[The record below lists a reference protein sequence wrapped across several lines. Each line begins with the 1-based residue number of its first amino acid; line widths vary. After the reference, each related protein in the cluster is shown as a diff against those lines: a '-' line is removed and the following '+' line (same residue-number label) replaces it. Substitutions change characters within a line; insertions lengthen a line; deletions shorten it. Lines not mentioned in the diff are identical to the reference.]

1 MVHQLKMKN
10 ALTIFLAL
18 TGLWLTTSAQTWSD
32 RYPQRSRYGSPNN
45 RLSGTWRLNAGR
57 SDDPRVAAERATR
70 NLDVNDRQR
79 AQENLLRRL
88 GAPEMLAIDRR
99 WRTITMASSQA
110 PQVTFEANGAET
122 VETTRSGR
130 ERRTRVTLIGD
141 RLSVRSLGDRGSDYE
156 AVFEPL
162 EGGRRLRV
170 TRSLYT
176 ERLGQEVVARSVY
189 DRVSD
194 VAQLDLDR
202 DAPDRNSSYR
212 DSSYRDSPSTLPAR
226 GDFFVPDGVL
236 LSARLNQPLS
246 TKNTREGERFT
257 LNVIEPG
264 QYRGAVI
271 EGVVTRSDR
280 SGRVSGRADMTLD
293 FERIRTRD
301 GRTYK
306 FAGIIDNV
314 TLPNGEKVR
323 VDREGNVEEDKSQT
337 SRTVTRSAVGGA
349 IGAIIGAIAGG
360 GKGAAIGAGVGA
372 GAGAGSVFIQ
382 GRDDLELPSGA
393 EIAIRASAPR

>member
-1 MVHQLKMKN
+1 MIHHLKN

-18 TGLWLTTSAQTWSD
+18 TGLWLTTSAQTRSD
-32 RYPQRSRYGSPNN
+32 RYSQGSRYGYSNN
-45 RLSGTWRLNAGR
+45 RLSGTWRLNVGR
-57 SDDPRVAAERATR
+57 SDDPRAAAERATR

-79 AQENLLRRL
+79 ARENLLRRL

-99 WRTITMASSQA
+99 RRTITMASSQA
-110 PQVTFEANGAET
+110 PQVTFEANGVET

-130 ERRTRVTLIGD
+130 ERRTRVTLSGE
-141 RLSVRSLGDRGSDYE
+141 RLTVRSLGERGSDYE

-162 EGGRRLRV
+162 DGGRRLRV

-202 DAPDRNSSYR
+202 DRTDRDRTDR
-212 DSSYRDSPSTLPAR
+212 DSSYTLPAR
-226 GDFFVPDGVL
+226 SDFIVPDGVL

-246 TKNTREGERFT
+246 TKNTREGDRFT

-271 EGVVTRSDR
+271 EGVVARSER

-293 FERIRTRD
+293 FKRIRTRD
-301 GRTYK
+301 GRTYN
-306 FAGIIDNV
+306 FAGTIDNV
-314 TLPNGEKVR
+314 SLPSGERVR

-337 SRTVTRSAVGGA
+337 SRTVTRSAIGGA
-349 IGAIIGAIAGG
+349 IGAVIGAIAGG
-360 GKGAAIGAGVGA
+360 GKGAAIGAAVGV
-372 GAGAGSVFIQ
+372 GAGAGSVFIE

>member
-1 MVHQLKMKN
+1 MIHHLKN

-18 TGLWLTTSAQTWSD
+18 TGLWLTTSAQTRSD
-32 RYPQRSRYGSPNN
+32 RYSQGSSRSGYSNN
-45 RLSGTWRLNAGR
+45 RLSGTWRFNSGR
-57 SDDPRVAAERATR
+57 SDNPRVAAERATR

-110 PQVTFEANGAET
+110 PQVTFEANGVET
-122 VETTRSGR
+122 VETTRNGR
-130 ERRTRVTLIGD
+130 ERRTRVTLSGD

-162 EGGRRLRV
+162 DGGRRLRV

-176 ERLGQEVVARSVY
+176 ERLGQVVVARSVY
-189 DRVSD
+189 DRVSE

-202 DAPDRNSSYR
+202 DPPRR
-212 DSSYRDSPSTLPAR
+212 DSSYDSPGR
-226 GDFFVPDGVL
+226 GGFIVPDGVR
-236 LSARLNQPLS
+236 LSARLNQALS
-246 TKNTREGERFT
+246 TKNTREGDRFT
-257 LNVIEPG
+257 LNVVEPA

-271 EGVVTRSDR
+271 EGVVARSER

-293 FERIRTRD
+293 FKRIRTRD
-301 GRTYK
+301 GRTYN
-306 FAGIIDNV
+306 FAGTIDNV
-314 TLPNGEKVR
+314 SLPSGERVR

-337 SRTVTRSAVGGA
+337 SRTVTRGAIGGA
-349 IGAIIGAIAGG
+349 IGAVIGAIAGG
-360 GKGAAIGAGVGA
+360 GKGAAIGAAVGV
-372 GAGAGSVFIQ
+372 GAGAGSVFIE

-393 EIAIRASAPR
+393 EIAVRASAPR

>member
-1 MVHQLKMKN
+1 MIHHLKI

-18 TGLWLTTSAQTWSD
+18 TGLWLTTSAQTRSD
-32 RYPQRSRYGSPNN
+32 RYSQGSSRYGYSNN
-45 RLSGTWRLNAGR
+45 RMSGTWRLNAGR
-57 SDDPRVAAERATR
+57 SDNPRVAAERATR

-88 GAPEMLAIDRR
+88 GAPITLAIDRR
-99 WRTITMASSQA
+99 GRTISMASSQA
-110 PQVTFEANGAET
+110 PQVTFEANGIET
-122 VETTRSGR
+122 VETTRNGR
-130 ERRTRVTLIGD
+130 ERRTRVTLTGD

-162 EGGRRLRV
+162 DGGRRLRV

-176 ERLGQEVVARSVY
+176 ERVGQVVVARSVY
-189 DRVSD
+189 DRVSE

-202 DAPDRNSSYR
+202 DTPGR
-212 DSSYRDSPSTLPAR
+212 DSSYGSPGR
-226 GDFFVPDGVL
+226 GDFIVPDGVL

-246 TKNTREGERFT
+246 TKNTREGDRFT

-271 EGVVTRSDR
+271 EGVVARSDR

-293 FERIRTRD
+293 FERIRTPD
-301 GRTYK
+301 GRTYN
-306 FAGIIDNV
+306 FAGTIEDV
-314 TLPNGEKVR
+314 SLPGGEKVR
-323 VDREGNVEEDKSQT
+323 VDREGNVKDDDSQT

-360 GKGAAIGAGVGA
+360 GKGAAVGAAVGVGA
-372 GAGAGSVFIQ
+372 GAGSMYIE
-382 GRDDLELPSGA
+382 GRDDLELPAGT
-393 EIAIRASAPR
+393 EINIRASSPR

>member
-1 MVHQLKMKN
+1 MIHHLKN

-18 TGLWLTTSAQTWSD
+18 TGLWLATSAQTRSD
-32 RYPQRSRYGSPNN
+32 RYSQGSSRYGYSNS

-70 NLDVNDRQR
+70 NLEVNDQQR
-79 AQENLLRRL
+79 ARENLLRRL
-88 GAPEMLAIDRR
+88 EAPETLAIDRR
-99 WRTITMASSQA
+99 GRTVTMASTRA
-110 PQVTFEANGAET
+110 PQVTFEANGVET
-122 VETTRSGR
+122 VETTRNGR
-130 ERRTRVTLIGD
+130 ERRTRVTLTGD

-162 EGGRRLRV
+162 DGGRRLRV

-176 ERLGQEVVARSVY
+176 ERVGQVVVARSLY
-189 DRVSD
+189 DRVSE

-202 DAPDRNSSYR
+202 DQPRR
-212 DSSYRDSPSTLPAR
+212 DSSYGSPGR
-226 GDFFVPDGVL
+226 GDFIVPDGAL

-246 TKNTREGERFT
+246 TKNTREGDRFT

-271 EGVVTRSDR
+271 EGVVARSDR

-301 GRTYK
+301 GRTYN
-306 FAGIIDNV
+306 FAGTIEDAS
-314 TLPNGEKVR
+314 LPSGEKVR
-323 VDREGNVEEDKSQT
+323 VDREGNVKEDDSQT
-337 SRTVTRSAVGGA
+337 SRTVTRGAVGGA

-360 GKGAAIGAGVGA
+360 GKGAAIGAAVGA
-372 GAGAGSVFIQ
+372 GAGAGSVFIE

-393 EIAIRASAPR
+393 EIAIRTSAPR

>member
-1 MVHQLKMKN
+1 MIHHLKN

-18 TGLWLTTSAQTWSD
+18 TGLWLTTSAQTRSD
-32 RYPQRSRYGSPNN
+32 RYSQGSRYGYSNN

-57 SDDPRVAAERATR
+57 SDDPSVAAERATR

-79 AQENLLRRL
+79 TRENLLRRL

-110 PQVTFEANGAET
+110 PQVTFEANGVET
-122 VETTRSGR
+122 VETTRNGR
-130 ERRTRVTLIGD
+130 ERRTRVTLSGD

-162 EGGRRLRV
+162 DGGRRLRV

-176 ERLGQEVVARSVY
+176 ERLGQVVVARSVY
-189 DRVSD
+189 DRVSE

-202 DAPDRNSSYR
+202 DPPRR
-212 DSSYRDSPSTLPAR
+212 DSSYDSPGR
-226 GDFFVPDGVL
+226 GGFIVPDGVL

-246 TKNTREGERFT
+246 TKNTREGDRFT
-257 LNVIEPG
+257 LNVIERG

-271 EGVVTRSDR
+271 EGVVARSDR

-306 FAGIIDNV
+306 FAGTIDNV
-314 TLPNGEKVR
+314 SLPSGERVR

-337 SRTVTRSAVGGA
+337 SRTVTRSAIGGA
-349 IGAIIGAIAGG
+349 IGAVIGAIAGG
-360 GKGAAIGAGVGA
+360 GKGAAIGAAVGV
-372 GAGAGSVFIQ
+372 GAGAGSVFIE
-382 GRDDLELPSGA
+382 GRDDLELPSGS
-393 EIAIRASAPR
+393 EIAVRASAPR

>member
-1 MVHQLKMKN
+1 MIHHLKN

-18 TGLWLTTSAQTWSD
+18 TGLWLTTSAQTRPD
-32 RYPQRSRYGSPNN
+32 RYPQGSSRYGYSNS

-57 SDDPRVAAERATR
+57 SDDPRAAAERATR

-88 GAPEMLAIDRR
+88 EAPETLAIDRR
-99 WRTITMASSQA
+99 WQTVTMASTRA

-122 VETTRSGR
+122 VETTRYGR
-130 ERRTRVTLIGD
+130 ERRTRVTLTGD

-162 EGGRRLRV
+162 DGGRRLRV

-176 ERLGQEVVARSVY
+176 ERVGQVVVARSVY
-189 DRVSD
+189 DRVSE
-194 VAQLDLDR
+194 VAQLNLDR
-202 DAPDRNSSYR
+202 DPPGRGPSYG
-212 DSSYRDSPSTLPAR
+212 SPGR
-226 GDFFVPDGVL
+226 GDFIVPDGAL
-236 LSARLNQPLS
+236 LNARLNQPLS
-246 TKNTREGERFT
+246 TKNTREGDRFT

-271 EGVVTRSDR
+271 EGVVARSDR

-301 GRTYK
+301 GRTYN
-306 FAGIIDNV
+306 FAGTIEDV
-314 TLPNGEKVR
+314 SLPGGEKVR
-323 VDREGNVEEDKSQT
+323 VGREGNVKEDDSQT

-360 GKGAAIGAGVGA
+360 GKGAAIGAAVGV
-372 GAGAGSVFIQ
+372 GAGAGSVFIE

-393 EIAIRASAPR
+393 EIAVRASAPR

>member
-1 MVHQLKMKN
+1 MIHHLKN

-18 TGLWLTTSAQTWSD
+18 TGLWLTTSAQTRSD
-32 RYPQRSRYGSPNN
+32 RYSQGSSRSGYSNN
-45 RLSGTWRLNAGR
+45 RLSGTWRLNSGR
-57 SDDPRVAAERATR
+57 SDNPRVAAERATR

-88 GAPEMLAIDRR
+88 GAPEMLAIDRL

-110 PQVTFEANGAET
+110 PQVTFEANGVET
-122 VETTRSGR
+122 VETTRNGR
-130 ERRTRVTLIGD
+130 ERRTRVTLSGD

-162 EGGRRLRV
+162 DGGRRLRV

-176 ERLGQEVVARSVY
+176 ERLGQVVVARSVY
-189 DRVSD
+189 DRVSE

-202 DAPDRNSSYR
+202 DRPDRDRPDRDRPDR
-212 DSSYRDSPSTLPAR
+212 DSSYALPAR
-226 GDFFVPDGVL
+226 SDFIVPDGVL

-246 TKNTREGERFT
+246 TKNTREGDRFT
-257 LNVIEPG
+257 LNVVEPA

-271 EGVVTRSDR
+271 EGVVARSER

-293 FERIRTRD
+293 FKRIRTRD
-301 GRTYK
+301 GRKYN
-306 FAGIIDNV
+306 FAGTIDNV
-314 TLPNGEKVR
+314 SLPSGERVR

-337 SRTVTRSAVGGA
+337 SRTVTRSAIGGA
-349 IGAIIGAIAGG
+349 IGAVIGAIAGG
-360 GKGAAIGAGVGA
+360 GKGAAIGAAVGV
-372 GAGAGSVFIQ
+372 GAGAGSVFIE
-382 GRDDLELPSGA
+382 GRDDLELPSGS
-393 EIAIRASAPR
+393 EIAVRASAPR